1 MKLEKRKINPLDLK
15 IGMYVSELDR
25 PWIESPFLIQGFEIR
40 DNQDIQQLQN
50 LCSYVYVDELKSKV
64 DINEAELTPVIEEP
78 KPKGGLKV
86 DVNRP
91 SAAKKAIAQGGS
103 IADIPAPPEPS
114 VDFMDELEEAREIH
128 DRMNT
133 VVNKLYDSI
142 SRNKVPDFAQV
153 EAVVSDVV
161 SSLNRNEFALEWMT
175 QLKDKDQFTAQHSM
189 NVGIFSVKLGRHLG
203 LHEDIQKVLG
213 MCGLMHDIGKIKVPK
228 RILMKPNSLTEAE
241 MAIMQKHTEVGVKIL
256 KQTPNVPVEVIN
268 VCEKHHERMDGR
280 GYPNQLTGDRLDLM
294 TRIVSIADAY
304 DAMTSETHYNPGF
317 SSSHAMSELYRQKNK
332 AYDAELVDAFI
343 RAIGVFPVGTVIE
356 THTGEVGIVISTSD
370 DNRLNPSIIMVLNN
384 KKKPFEKA
392 HILNTAKVMAENGD
406 DFRFNIRRALNP
418 GNYVVHPKNHFISY

>member
-78 KPKGGLKV
+78 EPKSGLKV

-128 DRMNT
+128 DHMNT

-370 DNRLNPSIIMVLNN
+370 DNRLNPSVIMVLNN

-392 HILNTAKVMAENGD
+392 HILNTAKIMSENGE

-418 GNYVVHPKNHFISY
+418 GNYGVHPKNHFISY

>member
-1 MKLEKRKINPLDLK
+1 
-15 IGMYVSELDR
+15 
-25 PWIESPFLIQGFEIR
+25 
-40 DNQDIQQLQN
+40 
-50 LCSYVYVDELKSKV
+50 
-64 DINEAELTPVIEEP
+64 
-78 KPKGGLKV
+78 
-86 DVNRP
+86 
-91 SAAKKAIAQGGS
+91 
-103 IADIPAPPEPS
+103 
-114 VDFMDELEEAREIH
+114 
-128 DRMNT
+128 
-133 VVNKLYDSI
+133 
-142 SRNKVPDFAQV
+142 
-153 EAVVSDVV
+153 
-161 SSLNRNEFALEWMT
+161 
-175 QLKDKDQFTAQHSM
+175 
-189 NVGIFSVKLGRHLG
+189 
-203 LHEDIQKVLG
+203 

-370 DNRLNPSIIMVLNN
+370 DNRLNPSVIMVLNN

-392 HILNTAKVMAENGD
+392 HILNTAKVMAENGE

-418 GNYVVHPKNHFISY
+418 GNYGVHPKNHFISN

>member
-1 MKLEKRKINPLDLK
+1 VKLEKRKINPLDLK

-78 KPKGGLKV
+78 EPKSGLKV

-128 DRMNT
+128 DHMNT

-370 DNRLNPSIIMVLNN
+370 DNRLNPSVIMVLNN

-392 HILNTAKVMAENGD
+392 HILNTAKIMSENGE

-418 GNYVVHPKNHFISY
+418 GNYGVHPKNHFISY